1 MPKSMPNK
9 DCRTLG
15 IILRRTNYGEAD
27 RILSLITP
35 FGKISAMVKGVRKA
49 KSKLAGG
56 VEMFSLTDLN
66 IHQGRG
72 KLGTVIGAKMVEYY
86 GTGILMD
93 FERMELAAMILKKVD
108 RATEEVED
116 LEQIG
121 NNNAEDFFG
130 IAKQSLKALNDGVDV
145 RLVTSWFGVN
155 FLRASGEEMN
165 LYRDA
170 NGEKLRADL
179 RYNWNVVEG
188 AFENVKDGE
197 FGADEIKL
205 LRLMMALELK
215 KVQSI
220 KVDDEILTKIC
231 GIIKS
236 DSK

>member
-1 MPKSMPNK
+1 MPKSMLNK

-15 IILRRTNYGEAD
+15 IVLRRTNFSEAD

-35 FGKISAMVKGVRKA
+35 FGKISAMAKGVRKA

-108 RATEEVED
+108 KATEEVED
-116 LEQIG
+116 FKQIE
-121 NNNAEDFFG
+121 NDRAEDFFE
-130 IAKQSLKALNDGVDV
+130 ITKQSLRALNDGADV
-145 RLVTSWFGVN
+145 RLVTSWFGIN
-155 FLRASGEEMN
+155 LLRASGEEMN
-165 LYRDA
+165 LYRDI

-179 RYNWNVVEG
+179 RYNWNVIEG
-188 AFENVKDGE
+188 AFENAENGE

-205 LRLMMALELK
+205 LRLMMTLELR
-215 KVQSI
+215 KVQLI
-220 KVDDEILTKIC
+220 KINDEILTRIC

-236 DSK
+236 DNK